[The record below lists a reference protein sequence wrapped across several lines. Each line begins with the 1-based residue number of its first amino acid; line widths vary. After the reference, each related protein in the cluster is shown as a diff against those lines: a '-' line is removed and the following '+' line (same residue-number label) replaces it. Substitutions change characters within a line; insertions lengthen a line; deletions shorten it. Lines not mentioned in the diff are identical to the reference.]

1 MNISFENGKIHILE
15 TTLRDGSYVIDF
27 QFTAE
32 DTELLARCLDELHMP
47 LIEVGHGVGINASAS
62 KGRAAATDVEYVEAA
77 RRGSKNGLI
86 GMFCIPG
93 IASLDHLRACADA
106 GLQFVR
112 VGVNVDQYQMSKEFV
127 ELGKKLGL
135 LVCTNYMK
143 SYVLE
148 PKAFAKLAKISQDYG
163 SDLVYLVDSAGG
175 MLPEDVK
182 AYIGEIKMAARI
194 PVGFHGHN
202 NIQMAIANSLAALEA
217 GATLVDTTLLGMGRS
232 SGNAQ
237 TEIMVPLIQRKF
249 KKCMKT
255 DSIKLLDLS
264 ERVIAPMLKNRWE
277 NTEKTILGLSQVH
290 SMYAD
295 KIRKA
300 AEQNGKLLYSV
311 VKEVGDLDKINLPD
325 SVLEKAIQKAIP
337 TAQMEAFFGGKSLVE
352 ELKDDSSI
360 DEITRVAVKL
370 NIPLVIEAG
379 SEIKNK
385 KVMQSAYAIRV
396 LCSSEEAMNFAD
408 HSDTARKRFL
418 FDQSVGVVQPKAEP
432 GLLQRFGRS

>member
-1 MNISFENGKIHILE
+1 MLDKNKIYILE

-27 QFTAE
+27 QFTAR
-32 DTELLARCLDELHMP
+32 DTEVLTRYLDELHLP
-47 LIEVGHGVGINASAS
+47 LIEVGHGVGINASTS
-62 KGRAAATDVEYVEAA
+62 KGRAAASDVEYVEAA
-77 RRGSKNGLI
+77 RRGAKKAMV

-93 IASLDHLRACADA
+93 IATLDHLRACADA

-112 VGVNVDQYQMSKEFV
+112 VGVNVDQYQMSKDFV

-143 SYVLE
+143 SYVLP
-148 PKAFAKLAKISQDYG
+148 PKEFAKLAKVSEDYG

-182 AYIGEIKMAARI
+182 AYIEAIKLAAKLPI
-194 PVGFHGHN
+194 GFHGHN

-237 TEIMVPLIQRKF
+237 TEILVPLIQRKF

-255 DSIKLLDLS
+255 DPIMLLDLG
-264 ERVIAPMLKNRWE
+264 EKIIAPLLKNRWE

-290 SMYAD
+290 SMYAE

-300 AEQNGKLLYSV
+300 ATQANKLFYSV
-311 VKEVGDLDKINLPD
+311 VKEVGELDKINLSD
-325 SVLEKAIQKAIP
+325 AVLQKAVAGAIP
-337 TAQMEAFFGGKSLVE
+337 VSRLDELLGSDSLVE
-352 ELKDDSSI
+352 TLADESSI
-360 DEITRVAVKL
+360 DEIVRVAVKL
-370 NIPLVIEAG
+370 NIPVVVEAAADVTT
-379 SEIKNK
+379 K
-385 KVMQSAYAIRV
+385 KVMQSPYAIRV
-396 LCSSEEAMNFAD
+396 LCSGDEAMNFAN
-408 HSDTARKRFL
+408 HADTARKRFL
-418 FDQSVGVVQPKAEP
+418 FDQYSTATNFTNKP
-432 GLLQRFGRS
+432 GLLQKFGQS